1 MKIDWKALTEHYHP
15 KEVKWRVGSTNKD
28 KTKGIGLAY
37 VDARTVMD
45 RLDYV
50 VGPENWRD
58 SYHETATNRVICE
71 LGIWVGD
78 RWVTKSDGAGA
89 TAFEGEKGAIS
100 DAFKRA
106 AVKFGIGRYLY
117 ELPNEWLPLKN
128 GRLASQPD
136 IKNYVVSKRDT
147 SAYRYGIALQENF
160 ESIAAIKSGIE
171 SGDLSSAA
179 EAWFE
184 LSHETHVALHKAAT
198 RGGVFTIEENRMI
211 TSKAFREAHFGPDA
225 KNK

>member
-1 MKIDWKALTEHYHP
+1 M
-15 KEVKWRVGSTNKD
+15 
-28 KTKGIGLAY
+28 
-37 VDARTVMD
+37 
-45 RLDYV
+45 
-50 VGPENWRD
+50 
-58 SYHETATNRVICE
+58 
-71 LGIWVGD
+71 
-78 RWVTKSDGAGA
+78 
-89 TAFEGEKGAIS
+89 
-100 DAFKRA
+100 
-106 AVKFGIGRYLY
+106 Y
-117 ELPNEWLPLKN
+117 ELPNEWFPLKN
-128 GRLASQPD
+128 GRLERQPD
-136 IKNYVVSKRDT
+136 IKNYVLSKRDT
-147 SAYRYGIALQENF
+147 SAYRYGKALQENF